1 MNNAIISPNTMTSLQ
16 IAEVTGKPHN
26 DVLKAIR
33 AMEPAWEKVNGGKF
47 SRVEYKDAKGEMRPA
62 FKLTKTECLYV
73 ATKFNDEARAKLVI
87 RWEELEK
94 AHRQRNEREQ
104 LPKAVDG
111 VLGDVSPRTV
121 LKAMELCVQTQSE
134 LSDMRKRL
142 IALEQASAT
151 PTTKAVVRVARVR
164 HKPTD
169 NVTAGTA
176 LSNIE
181 AAHLYGMTASQL
193 RWVLCRHGSVRGDGR
208 RYYLK
213 ANFAKRGYI
222 IRNGQAVPYMRPR
235 DVPLINFKWTPEGL
249 QWLDRVFNRYG
260 IQTTISPNTTNHL

>member
-33 AMEPAWEKVNGGKF
+33 KMEPAWVKVGQGNFSQSSYINRQGKQQPMY
-47 SRVEYKDAKGEMRPA
+47 E
-62 FKLTKTECLYV
+62 LTKTESLYI
-73 ATKFNDEARAKLVI
+73 ASKFNDEARAKLVI

-94 AHRQRNEREQ
+94 ERRQRNEREQ

-151 PTTKAVVRVARVR
+151 PTTKAVARIAGVR

-169 NVTAGTA
+169 SVTAGTA